1 MKYIEK
7 ILEDIENGK
16 QLKINTRPFCRYLY
30 NYKYGCDCQENNK
43 QCKHCILDDTLNVI
57 KALNSEVYEKVR
69 LTKFEYD
76 LLVSYIP
83 LSDNVDSVILN
94 NRLLFNLHELG
105 YFKEI
110 DKDTTFDDILKKGF
124 VLVCNRKM

>member
-16 QLKINTRPFCRYLY
+16 HLKVNIRPFCRYLY

-57 KALNSEVYEKVR
+57 RGLNEDVPYKFI
-69 LTKFEYD
+69 LTQFEYD

-83 LSDNVDSVILN
+83 LTGSTDSVILN
-94 NRLLFNLHELG
+94 NKLLFTLYKLG
-105 YFKEI
+105 YFKGI
-110 DKDTTFDDILKKGF
+110 DKDTTFDDILKRGF
-124 VLVCNRKM
+124 RVICDKEM

>member
-7 ILEDIENGK
+7 ILEDIDNGK

-43 QCKHCILDDTLNVI
+43 QCKHCILDDILNVI
-57 KALNSEVYEKVR
+57 TALNEDVPDKFI
-69 LTKFEYD
+69 LTQFEYD

-83 LSDNVDSVILN
+83 SIDSVDSVILDN
-94 NRLLFNLHELG
+94 KLLFTMHELG
-105 YFKEI
+105 YFKGIE
-110 DKDTTFDDILKKGF
+110 KDTTFDDILKRGF
-124 VLVCNRKM
+124 TVICNKEI

>member
-16 QLKINTRPFCRYLY
+16 QLKVDIRPFCRYLY

-57 KALNSEVYEKVR
+57 SMLNEDVTDKFI
-69 LTKFEYD
+69 LTQFEYD
-76 LLVSYIP
+76 LLVSYMP
-83 LSDNVDSVILN
+83 STACVDSVILN
-94 NRLLFNLHELG
+94 NKLLYTLHKVG
-105 YFKEI
+105 YFKGIE
-110 DKDTTFDDILKKGF
+110 KDTTFDDIVKRGF
-124 VLVCNRKM
+124 RVICDKEI